1 MKVHRPSSIQ
11 SVQKNSG
18 PSFVL
23 HAREREREPCKSSL
37 LNSSS
42 LSHGYCYTYRK
53 FSNSKWK
60 KKKLQVCEMSR
71 LFSFTQVVISVLQGL
86 SLAPAKIL
94 RDGAVF
100 SNDPGMQRNSFQW
113 QPMSWVFLEGK
124 SGRPLLDR
132 TFERQTLFSKNG
144 KLNNWKDICCW
155 VVNQYT

>member
-1 MKVHRPSSIQ
+1 
-11 SVQKNSG
+11 
-18 PSFVL
+18 
-23 HAREREREPCKSSL
+23 
-37 LNSSS
+37 
-42 LSHGYCYTYRK
+42 
-53 FSNSKWK
+53 
-60 KKKLQVCEMSR
+60 MSR